1 MDSEEVGYELLDE
14 ESKAFI
20 GRVLAAARRYLG
32 ARVSFLAEMVGP
44 GKFVRAADGA
54 AEATGLAPGTRFN
67 IEDSY
72 CYRLLNGRIPEAIYD
87 ARSNPLTCGIP
98 LTSILGID
106 SYMGV
111 PVLLGDGRSFGTLC
125 CVNFEP
131 APENSTRDLAFLHFL
146 ADLVGRQ
153 LESAVGLLGER
164 QRRLSEIQTVLV
176 SGGPTMVFHPV
187 MSLSDGHLVAVEAL
201 ARFDAGEGC
210 LPPDIWF
217 RDAWAVGKGLA
228 LELAAIRGSLW
239 ALDGLPETTL
249 LTVNA
254 SPSAVLEPEFLQALR
269 DVPPGRLVVEIT
281 EHAPVEDYDALRTG
295 IATLAA
301 RGIRVAIDDVGAGY
315 SSLRHVLALEPQ
327 FLKLDASLTKG
338 IDQDLAKQAMAAG
351 VMAFASRTGARVIAE
366 GIQTEA
372 EAVALQAAGV
382 IWGQGFLYG
391 EPEPLTSILSRQT
404 R

>member
-1 MDSEEVGYELLDE
+1 MDAEEVGYAGLDH
-14 ESKAFI
+14 ESHAFV

-44 GKFVRAADGA
+44 GKFIRAADGP
-54 AEATGLAPGTRFN
+54 AEAAGLAPGTRFN

-87 ARSNPLTCGIP
+87 ARNDPLSCDIP
-98 LTSILGID
+98 LTSVLGID

-131 APENSTRDLAFLHFL
+131 APENCARDLAFLHFL

-153 LESAVGLLGER
+153 IENAVGLLEAQR
-164 QRRLSEIQTVLV
+164 RRLSEIQTVLV

-187 MSLSDGHLVAVEAL
+187 MSLSDEHLVAVEAL
-201 ARFDAGEGC
+201 ARFDAGDGDT
-210 LPPDIWF
+210 PPDTWF
-217 RDAWAVGKGLA
+217 RDAWAVERGLA

-239 ALDGLPETTL
+239 ALEGLPESIL

-254 SPSAVLEPEFLQALR
+254 SPATVLEAEFLEALR
-269 DVPPGRLVVEIT
+269 DVAPGRLVVEIT
-281 EHAPVEDYDALRTG
+281 EHAPVQDYDALRAR
-295 IATLAA
+295 IETLAT

-315 SSLRHVLALEPQ
+315 SSLRHVLALAPQ

-338 IDQDLAKQAMAAG
+338 IDKDLAKQAMAAG
-351 VMAFASRTGARVIAE
+351 VMAFASATGARVIAE
-366 GIQTEA
+366 GIQTPA
-372 EAVALQAAGV
+372 EAAALKAAGV
-382 IWGQGFLYG
+382 PWGQGFLYG
-391 EPEPLTSILSRQT
+391 GPAPLTSILDRQT
-404 R
+404 N